1 MLKNAFNVAKG
12 VVAKVAFVASAALPV
27 AGVMVSPAHATIDV
41 TAVTTGITDAQTAIT
56 TIITNLLALSTA
68 LFGLAL
74 VYRYVKRRAGA

>member
-1 MLKNAFNVAKG
+1 MFKNRYDAAKSMLKRGAIVL
-12 VVAKVAFVASAALPV
+12 AAAVPLAIV
-27 AGVMVSPAHATIDV
+27 SVSPAHATIDV